1 MLILIFQKICWN
13 KSKYEFSLTVLG
25 IDPGLTITGYGI
37 VRREGNK
44 IFCIKHG
51 IIKTKPKE
59 PLAKRIEHIGDSIEE
74 IITENNIDFAVCE
87 SLFFGKNVKSIIL
100 MAHARGMIFGI
111 ISKRNIPVFEFSPRE
126 IKRSLTGNG
135 NAAKEQVKYMVCNL
149 LSISDIK
156 YLDETDALAAAIS
169 YCYKKDLK

>member
-1 MLILIFQKICWN
+1 LI
-13 KSKYEFSLTVLG
+13 VLG

-37 VRREGNK
+37 VQSDGDK

-59 PLAKRIEHIGDSIEE
+59 TLAQRLKYIGDSIEE
-74 IITENNIDFAVCE
+74 IVSENNIDFAVCE
-87 SLFFGKNVKSIIL
+87 SLFLGKNVKSIIL
-100 MAHARGMIFGI
+100 MAHARGIIFGM
-111 ISKRNIPVFEFSPRE
+111 ISKRDIPVYEFSPRE

-149 LSISDIK
+149 LSINDIK

-169 YCYKKDLK
+169 YCNKRIILKRI